1 MVGEKKDHFSDK
13 KKVEIDIKEG
23 RDRQRK
29 KKVRQI
35 KKKVETDKKE
45 GRDR

>member
-1 MVGEKKDHFSDK
+1 MKRKIIFQI
-13 KKVEIDIKEG
+13 KKVG
-23 RDRQRK
+23 
-29 KKVRQI
+29 QI

>member
-1 MVGEKKDHFSDK
+1 MVEEKKDYFSDK
-13 KKVEIDIKEG
+13 IGRTYKKQSETDK
-23 RDRQRK
+23 K